1 MLLGRAGEYLTYK
14 QVQQEGGYVR
24 KGEKAHMVVFWK
36 WIDKEDEE
44 TGEEFQFAYIDN
56 FDFNDKKYAVLLT
69 MDEEDPEM
77 VIFEEIED
85 ADGEITIASL
95 DEADEDAVYDYYD
108 SLCDEYFDDEDES
121 EE

>member
-1 MLLGRAGEYLTYK
+1 MDN
-14 QVQQEGGYVR
+14 
-24 KGEKAHMVVFWK
+24 EKDFEMDGVSEEFLDDDMDNVVTLK
-36 WIDKEDEE
+36 DEE

-85 ADGEITIASL
+85 TDGEITIASL

>member
-1 MLLGRAGEYLTYK
+1 MAD
-14 QVQQEGGYVR
+14 
-24 KGEKAHMVVFWK
+24 EKDFEMDGMSEEFLDDDMDNVVTLK
-36 WIDKEDEE
+36 DEE

>member
-1 MLLGRAGEYLTYK
+1 MKKRLFPLLICILFTS
-14 QVQQEGGYVR
+14 
-24 KGEKAHMVVFWK
+24 W
-36 WIDKEDEE
+36 
-44 TGEEFQFAYIDN
+44 DN
-56 FDFNDKKYAVLLT
+56 NKKYAVLLT

>member
-1 MLLGRAGEYLTYK
+1 MDN
-14 QVQQEGGYVR
+14 
-24 KGEKAHMVVFWK
+24 EKDFEKDGVSEEFLDDDMDNVVTLK
-36 WIDKEDEE
+36 DEE
-44 TGEEFQFAYIDN
+44 TGEEFEFAYIDN
-56 FDFNDKKYAVLLT
+56 FDFNNKKYAVLLT

>member
-1 MLLGRAGEYLTYK
+1 
-14 QVQQEGGYVR
+14 
-24 KGEKAHMVVFWK
+24 
-36 WIDKEDEE
+36 
-44 TGEEFQFAYIDN
+44 
-56 FDFNDKKYAVLLT
+56 

>member
-1 MLLGRAGEYLTYK
+1 MDN
-14 QVQQEGGYVR
+14 
-24 KGEKAHMVVFWK
+24 EKDFEMDAASEEFLDDDMDNVVTLK
-36 WIDKEDEE
+36 DEE
-44 TGEEFQFAYIDN
+44 TGEEFEFAYIDN
-56 FDFNDKKYAVLLT
+56 FDFNNKKYAVLLT